1 MTEPSVGPGSPVPAR
16 TLNQAQLFAAMARVG
31 LAASLDGGLPTRAAD
46 ADCDAPFR
54 ARARSVGGVITLEL
68 QVMADHAV
76 IWLAPVEVDGNHWRD
91 SWVVELVRPDDAE
104 SSEQRWVL
112 TAGGDPARVHD
123 ARRTPIVARLLLRR
137 RRLVLGLDG
146 DVDEV
151 VPIADAAFNRP
162 TRQSSVLPRPG
173 PLTWA
178 APTAAQQAPY
188 WEIDLGR
195 AMYIASMRVR
205 LAGVP
210 EHARVMVE
218 AFPFAMRDGRAPT
231 GCFSWTTVANAADGQ
246 PAFDISADTVARTVR
261 ITLARPGGLPLS
273 LAVTALEVL
282 AAPVFAGS
290 LPATMRR
297 AFALH
302 RRRPLFL
309 ARRPDG
315 SYTPAETY
323 GEVWSRSM
331 ALARALARRLEP
343 PTRDDERV
351 FLGIATRNR
360 AEWVVADLAA
370 LTRGYVVVP
379 LPPGESDEKLA
390 QMLELAR
397 PDALVCERA
406 DVARLAE
413 IGGARGRRLLVVC
426 DGASSLPAAVPSIHF
441 DDLVAEG
448 GAGPVPPP
456 AERAE
461 DDLCTVLF
469 TSGSTGTPKGAM
481 HSYASFY
488 SMVARSGAGQHP
500 RHLSS
505 QPLAHLNER
514 LYLPW
519 VLVHGGEIAFSR
531 DGTELM
537 DELRSFEP
545 TAVASVPR
553 LFEVLYASYQRRVA
567 AAVAAE
573 PAISRTA
580 HEARAL
586 AEARAAFGSRLL
598 WVAVGSAPVSP
609 EVLGFLHRCFA
620 DLHVVHGYGT
630 TETGAIVIDGMT
642 PSNVEVK
649 LVSLPDSAA
658 HPAGRERGRDRG
670 EIWVRSPSA
679 IMGYLGDAAV
689 ALDSDGFFPTGDLG
703 ERAADGTI
711 GVVGRLRNAVKL
723 AQGEFVTAE
732 SIETALGTAPV
743 ADRVYAHVEAGAPG
757 VAVLVFPDADA
768 LARLLGCP
776 DADLATLAR
785 RADAASA
792 VLAELRAHGRRAG
805 LASWE
810 LPRGV
815 LLEATVPSTDNSLL
829 SHVGKLARGVIT
841 ARYGARL
848 RGLARGT
855 VAGAN
860 LERDGGNDNIG
871 AVAARIAA
879 IASGVVGRPVNP
891 REPPAELGVDSLATA
906 ELLAVLNEALGR
918 EVPLHA
924 WFSAPSI
931 EQLADSLGGSA
942 APVTAPAADLVAEDL
957 AAGLAGDP
965 AAAAPCRLPLQ
976 EVLLTGSTGLLGA
989 HLLEAVLARTSLRI
1003 TCLVRAPDNRAGM
1016 ARLREVLA
1024 AYAIPQAGLDSG
1036 RVRVMAGDLAA
1047 PTLGLADAQ
1056 YRDLRVAVD
1065 AIVHAGAEVNWLAP
1079 HSALR
1084 GPNVHG
1090 TRAVLE
1096 LAAMD
1101 RRRPVHFVSTISTA
1115 PPGGDE
1121 DTMLPLEAAP
1131 RSPYGLT
1138 KWIAEQ
1144 HVRRAGAAG
1153 LPVAVYRPG
1162 MIAAHSRRGHGNPD
1176 DFLHRYLVGAAEL
1189 GLYLDLDAPLDM
1201 TPVDYVADSIGALLA
1216 AHPLGG
1222 GATYHLTNV
1231 EQSPSYA
1238 EFGRA
1243 LRRAGVAV
1251 APANYADFR
1260 AAMLDARQTR
1270 LRALAP
1276 YFPAD
1281 GSGLAMGPWPCART
1295 LTAVEV
1301 LGIVRPRIDD
1311 AMVTRVVDSLRARG
1325 LLAAA
1330 GGTTR

>member
-1 MTEPSVGPGSPVPAR
+1 
-16 TLNQAQLFAAMARVG
+16 MARAG
-31 LAASLDGGLPTRAAD
+31 LVASLDGGLPTRAAD
-46 ADCDAPFR
+46 ADSDAPFR
-54 ARARSVGGVITLEL
+54 ARARPVGGAIRLEL
-68 QVMADHAV
+68 QVMADQAV
-76 IWLAPVEVDGNHWRD
+76 IWLAPVEVDGNLWRD
-91 SWVVELVRPDDAE
+91 DWVVELVRSDAG
-104 SSEQRWVL
+104 SAEQRWVL
-112 TAGGDPARVHD
+112 TADGHPAHVHD
-123 ARRTPIVARLLLRR
+123 ARRASLVARLRLRP

-146 DVDEV
+146 DDEV
-151 VPIADAAFNRP
+151 VPIVDAAFNRP
-162 TRQSSVLPRPG
+162 TRQSSVLPCPG
-173 PLTWA
+173 PLAWA
-178 APTAAQQAPY
+178 APTAAGQAPC
-188 WEIDLGR
+188 WELDLGR
-195 AMYIASMRVR
+195 TMYLASIRIR

-218 AFPFAMRDGRAPT
+218 AFPFVMRDGRAPS
-231 GCFSWTTVANAADGQ
+231 GCSSWTTVANAADGQ
-246 PAFDISADTVARTVR
+246 LAFDISADTVARIVR
-261 ITLARPGGLPLS
+261 IRLAHPEDLPLS
-273 LAVTALEVL
+273 LAVTTLEVL
-282 AAPVFAGS
+282 AAPVFARS
-290 LPATMRR
+290 LRATMRR

-315 SYTPAETY
+315 RYAREETY

-343 PTRDDERV
+343 PTRDDGRV
-351 FLGIATRNR
+351 LLGLATRNR

-370 LTRGYVVVP
+370 LTRGYVVAP
-379 LPPGESDEKLA
+379 LPLGDSDEKLA

-397 PDALVCERA
+397 PDAIVCEGTEA
-406 DVARLAE
+406 ARLAE
-413 IGGARGRRLLVVC
+413 LGGARGLRLLVLC
-426 DGASSLPAAVPSIHF
+426 DGAASSLPAAVPSVSF

-461 DDLCTVLF
+461 DDLYSVLF

-505 QPLAHLNER
+505 QPVAHLNER
-514 LYLPW
+514 VYLPW
-519 VLVHGGEIAFSR
+519 VLAHGGEIAFSH
-531 DGTELM
+531 DGTQLM

-553 LFEVLYASYQRRVA
+553 LFEVLYATYQRRVA
-567 AAVAAE
+567 AAMAAE
-573 PAISRTA
+573 PAIPRTA

-586 AEARAAFGSRLL
+586 AEARTAFGSRLL
-598 WVAVGSAPVSP
+598 WIGVGSAPVSP
-609 EVLGFLHRCFA
+609 EVLEFLHRCFA

-642 PSNVEVK
+642 SANVEVK
-649 LVSLPDSAA
+649 LVPLPDSAA
-658 HPAGRERGRDRG
+658 PPADRDRGLARG
-670 EIWVRSPSA
+670 EIWVRSPST
-679 IMGYLGDAAV
+679 IMGYLGDTAV
-689 ALDSDGFFPTGDLG
+689 ALDADGFFPTGDLG
-703 ERAADGTI
+703 ERAPDGTVR
-711 GVVGRLRNAVKL
+711 VVGRLRNAVKL

-732 SIETALGTAPV
+732 SIETALATAPV

-768 LARLLGCP
+768 LARLLSCP
-776 DADLATLAR
+776 DAELATLAR
-785 RADAASA
+785 RNDAASA

-815 LLEATVPSTDNSLL
+815 VLEATVPSTDNGLL
-829 SHVGKLARGVIT
+829 SHVGKLARGVIE
-841 ARYGARL
+841 ARYGVRL
-848 RGLARGT
+848 RGLARGS
-855 VAGAN
+855 VAGAE
-860 LERDGGNDNIG
+860 LERDGGDDGIG
-871 AVAARIAA
+871 SVADRIVA
-879 IASGVVGRPVNP
+879 IASGVVGRPVDP

-906 ELLAVLNEALGR
+906 ELLAALDEGLGR
-918 EVPLHA
+918 EVPLDA
-924 WFSAPSI
+924 WFGAPSI
-931 EQLADSLGGSA
+931 EQLADNLGGPA
-942 APVTAPAADLVAEDL
+942 APVTAPAAGLVAEDL

-965 AAAAPCRLPLQ
+965 AAAAPCRLPLR
-976 EVLLTGSTGLLGA
+976 EVLLTGSTGFLGA
-989 HLLEAVLARTSLRI
+989 HLLEALLAGTSLRV
-1003 TCLVRAPDNRAGM
+1003 TCLVRAPDDRTGM

-1024 AYAIPQAGLDSG
+1024 AYAIPQTGLDSG
-1036 RVRVMAGDLAA
+1036 RVRVVAGDLAA

-1079 HSALR
+1079 YSALR

-1090 TRAVLE
+1090 TRALLE
-1096 LAAMD
+1096 LAAVD

-1115 PPGGDE
+1115 PTGGGE
-1121 DTMLPLEAAP
+1121 ETTLPPDAAP

-1176 DFLHRYLVGAAEL
+1176 DFLHRYLAGAAGL

-1201 TPVDYVADSIGALLA
+1201 TPVDYVAGSVVALLA
-1216 AHPLGG
+1216 AHPLGEG
-1222 GATYHLTNV
+1222 TTYHLTNV

-1238 EFGRA
+1238 ELGRA
-1243 LRRAGVAV
+1243 FGRAGVAV
-1251 APANYADFR
+1251 APASYAEFR
-1260 AAMLDARQTR
+1260 AAMLDARHTR

-1295 LTAVEV
+1295 LVAVET

-1311 AMVTRVVDSLRARG
+1311 AMVTRMVDSLRARG
-1325 LLAAA
+1325 VLAAA